1 MSFPQNMCFLEKMF
15 LPIVFQ
21 TNVQILHNCTI
32 NSGKKFYLRNKRNQI
47 PGFAISLVSLRFRY
61 KRNISELSY
70 ICNAKQFEGER
81 NERHRD
87 WVVAFYFLCCIE
99 GIVFIWIT
107 TIRTF
112 DKERWLVA
120 NEIVPYFISAIF
132 PNMSRIK
139 VCAPVPRTGY
149 FLCQNCNMQK
159 KVITKLTQ
167 ADKKA
172 TIPLYE
178 SGVCAVF

>member
-1 MSFPQNMCFLEKMF
+1 M
-15 LPIVFQ
+15 
-21 TNVQILHNCTI
+21 
-32 NSGKKFYLRNKRNQI
+32 NSLLKKESNTGFRLYL
-47 PGFAISLVSLRFRY
+47 Y

-132 PNMSRIK
+132 PNLSRIK